1 MEVLE
6 EPRIVRHRLTVDDYY
21 RMAEVGVLA
30 HDARVELIEGEIID
44 MAPMGTRHSAAIRL
58 LGQVLQEA
66 VQRRAIV
73 SMQLPLRLGSQSEP
87 EPDLM
92 LTKPRA
98 DFYRNAHPTG
108 PDCLLVI
115 EVADTTLAYD
125 VKVKAPLYAKHGVPE
140 YWVIDLSGKQLRRF
154 AAPQGGVWSDV
165 SVIAAPGLVVLPG
178 LAGITIDMSGIFL
191 G

>member
-1 MEVLE
+1 MEVLD
-6 EPRIVRHRLTVDDYY
+6 EPRITRHRLTVDDYY

-44 MAPMGTRHSAAIRL
+44 MAPMGTKHSAAIRHL
-58 LGQVLQEA
+58 AQLLQEA

-73 SMQLPLRLGSQSEP
+73 SMQLPLRLGSLSEP

-115 EVADTTLAYD
+115 EVADTSLPYD
-125 VKVKAPLYAKHGVPE
+125 VKVKAPLYAQHGVPE
-140 YWVIDLSGKQLRRF
+140 YWVIDLDQKVLRRF
-154 AAPQGGVWSDV
+154 ASPKDGVWTDV
-165 SVIAAPGLVVLPG
+165 SAVVSPGRIALPG
-178 LAGITIDMSGIFL
+178 LDGLHIDLTGVL
-191 G
+191 

>member
-44 MAPMGTRHSAAIRL
+44 MAPIGSRHYAAVVKLHRLIDRAVLDSAL
-58 LGQVLQEA
+58 LA
-66 VQRRAIV
+66 VQ
-73 SMQLPLRLGSQSEP
+73 SSLRLSKADQP
-87 EPDLM
+87 EPDLVV
-92 LTKPRA
+92 LKPRS
-98 DFYRNAHPTG
+98 DFFSTSLPTG
-108 PDCLLVI
+108 ADCFLVI
-115 EVADTTLAYD
+115 EVSDTTLPYD

-140 YWVIDLSGKQLRRF
+140 YWVIDLAGKQLRRF

-165 SVIAAPGLVVLPG
+165 SVIAAPGLVALPG
-178 LAGITIDMSGIFL
+178 LAGISIDLSGIFL